1 MPTAW
6 KGGLAEQA
14 WGRQMS
20 RVSLERTDH
29 LSPLYVC
36 KSKIHHSRHLSDRVW
51 GGREGSTAEGTQ
63 APSEGLGSK
72 E

>member
-20 RVSLERTDH
+20 RVSPERTNH
-29 LSPLYVC
+29 VSLLYVC
-36 KSKIHHSRHLSDRVW
+36 KSEARHGCHLSDRVW
-51 GGREGSTAEGTQ
+51 GREWGMAEGTQ
-63 APSEGLGSK
+63 ALSGGFGSK